1 MKTPRLAVASALV
14 CVALAGCTGSPV
26 PAGSPPEA
34 ADTGPVVTVPADA
47 SPGAAGPGESAPADS
62 SPAESAPENDV
73 PDGRMPSELPS
84 ASSSATAS
92 GPADG
97 RQLGTPSPAAE
108 PSPSASPQPAPAPS
122 FGPEPPAASLPPIP
136 APPPTAVPAPDPAPG
151 PEMPRTPAGY
161 SVPLTL
167 FYIAIDDGGR
177 IGALI
182 GCNDSLVPLT
192 TEPVTTVDPLAE
204 TMDRLLS
211 NSQPFVGRAGLY
223 NPLWQSRLVY
233 MGSQFDG
240 TTVTVEL
247 GGEAVPAG
255 TCDVPR
261 IEHMLKQAA
270 QTAAGARFAVILVNG
285 VPIEE
290 QLSSR

>member
-34 ADTGPVVTVPADA
+34 VDPGSVVTIPADA
-47 SPGAAGPGESAPADS
+47 SPGAAGPGESDPG
-62 SPAESAPENDV
+62 ESAPEIDV
-73 PDGRMPSELPS
+73 PDGRMPSESPS
-84 ASSSATAS
+84 ASSSAPAF
-92 GPADG
+92 GPGDG
-97 RQLGTPSPAAE
+97 PQPGTPSPGAE

-136 APPPTAVPAPDPAPG
+136 APPPTAVPAPVPAPDPAPG

-270 QTAAGARFAVILVNG
+270 LTAAGARFAVILVNG